1 MWFIV
6 INNILFKLLMIFIDL
21 VDRNN
26 KKKIVNF
33 FKKNLDKSL
42 INVIDIG
49 AHKGETIDLFLKN
62 FKISKIYS
70 FEPNKNLFNDLIK
83 KKYNSEIII
92 LSNLGVG
99 KNSEKKDLNI
109 FKDTSSSTLNSINEN
124 TEYFK
129 RKNKIMSFFLKNEN
143 YFKDKQTVN
152 VCNLSEFIK
161 DNKIQKIDILKIDT
175 EGYEFNI
182 IDGISETD
190 FRNIKFIYF
199 EHHYDLM
206 INKGYKFSDINKLL
220 KKNNFQK
227 KYKLRMKFRKSF
239 EYIYENSK

>member
-1 MWFIV
+1 MT
-6 INNILFKLLMIFIDL
+6 FIDL

-33 FKKNLDKSL
+33 FQKKLDKSL

-99 KNSEKKDLNI
+99 KISEKKELNI

-124 TEYFK
+124 SEYFK
-129 RKNKIMSFFLKNEN
+129 RKNKIMSFFLQNEN
-143 YFKDKQTVN
+143 FFKDKQTVN
-152 VCNLSEFIK
+152 ICNLSEFIK
-161 DNKIQKIDILKIDT
+161 EKKIEKIDILKIDT

-206 INKGYKFSDINKLL
+206 INKGYKFSDINELL
-220 KKNNFQK
+220 KKNKFQK
-227 KYKLRMKFRKSF
+227 KYKLRMKYRKSF
-239 EYIYENSK
+239 EYIYENSV

>member
-6 INNILFKLLMIFIDL
+6 INNILFKLLMTFIDL

-33 FKKNLDKSL
+33 FQKKLDKSL

-99 KNSEKKDLNI
+99 KISEKKELNI

-124 TEYFK
+124 SEYFK
-129 RKNKIMSFFLKNEN
+129 RKNKIMSFFLQNEN
-143 YFKDKQTVN
+143 FFKDKQTVN
-152 VCNLSEFIK
+152 ICNLSEFIK
-161 DNKIQKIDILKIDT
+161 EKKIEKIDILKIDT

-206 INKGYKFSDINKLL
+206 INKGYKFSDINELL
-220 KKNNFQK
+220 KKNKFQK
-227 KYKLRMKFRKSF
+227 KYKLRMKYRKSF
-239 EYIYENSK
+239 EYIYENSV

>member
-6 INNILFKLLMIFIDL
+6 INNILFKLLMTFIDL

-33 FKKNLDKSL
+33 FQKKLEKSL

-99 KNSEKKDLNI
+99 KISEKKELNI

-124 TEYFK
+124 SEYFK
-129 RKNKIMSFFLKNEN
+129 RKNKIMSFFLQNEN
-143 YFKDKQTVN
+143 FFKDKQTVN
-152 VCNLSEFIK
+152 ICNLSEFIK
-161 DNKIQKIDILKIDT
+161 EKKIEKIDILKIDT

-206 INKGYKFSDINKLL
+206 INKGYKFSDINELL
-220 KKNNFQK
+220 KKNKFQK
-227 KYKLRMKFRKSF
+227 KYKLRMKYRKSF
-239 EYIYENSK
+239 EYIYENSV